1 MRPQFLLNRL
11 TTVRLAGQEGLEP
24 PALGFGDRC
33 STIELLAFGLAFPQD
48 PLVFWKAPERRS
60 LLRFLVRRVLAA
72 KRTILAHLEALG
84 GLALVLV
91 RGVVPVLALRTL
103 QADGVSHDLWLGELS
118 FLSVEPM
125 NRIELLT
132 SSLPRMCSAN

>member
-1 MRPQFLLNRL
+1 MRPQYVLNRTL
-11 TTVRLAGQEGLEP
+11 TVRLAGQEGLEP

-33 STIELLAFGLAFPQD
+33 STIELLAFG
-48 PLVFWKAPERRS
+48 PLSWSTELEPRKAPELRS

-72 KRTILAHLEALG
+72 KRTILAHLQALG

-103 QADGVSHDLWLGELS
+103 QADVVSHGLGLAN
-118 FLSVEPM
+118 FLLSVEPM